1 MANVETRPMA
11 LQFLNSEI
19 KNSCRNAG
27 MCEIGKIGK
36 FFQKNQLDLRKK
48 ESQEAYELRQSG
60 LNVLS
65 GYRFTLVSLN
75 KQLNLQI
82 DACSRVLQSRNL
94 LEFMES

>member
-1 MANVETRPMA
+1 MA

-19 KNSCRNAG
+19 KNSCKNVG

-48 ESQEAYELRQSG
+48 ETQETLALLQSG

-75 KQLNLQI
+75 QQLNLQI